1 MWSKAG
7 MRAAALIVTVL
18 LSSAA
23 RADEATERW
32 HRVVGLLE
40 YLEGDYANA
49 VSTGDKGELEEQA
62 GLAEELVAQLERAG
76 AEGAAYLPRAKE
88 IQAGIVGA
96 KQAPEVTPL
105 CGALARAI
113 VLDHAL
119 ERAPRRMPSLEEGA
133 RQFAAACAS
142 CHGAT
147 GAADTEVA
155 KTLDPPPA
163 NFHDAER
170 MRTLTPYKVFNTT
183 SFGIPGTAMVG
194 FTSLSEDTRWAQAFF
209 VFTLRQ
215 PPCDHQPPEVGL
227 AELATST
234 DVELAAKYGDAQ
246 VACLRRVLPKPKAEQ
261 DPLLVAQLGLD
272 RALELHA
279 KGELDGARQAV
290 VDAYLQGLEPV
301 EPLLRARDPELV
313 AQLEAAFTRTRVAA
327 QKNQFFEAEVLQ
339 TRVLLQKAA
348 QQQRSSSFW
357 SVFVTALLIL
367 LREGFEAVVVVG
379 ALLAVLKKL
388 GATQQEKV
396 VHAGWVSALVAGAL
410 AFLFGHAYFAG
421 ANREWM
427 ESLVSL
433 VAVGFLLY
441 AALWL
446 NARANISKYM
456 GELRGQMSKAISAGS
471 TAGLFFIS
479 FSSVGRESL
488 ETALFLQG
496 LAIDSPEG
504 VLWGAGAG
512 VLGLLGLVMM
522 VRTVGFKLPM
532 KTLFNASTVLLVVTA
547 VALLGKGLHGLQE
560 LGVLP
565 LSPVPFVRLDV
576 LGVFPDLLSLAP
588 QLALA
593 LSPLLF
599 KWWEKRRGVTTAPG
613 PTAT

>member
-1 MWSKAG
+1 MQL
-7 MRAAALIVTVL
+7 AALLLL
-18 LSSAA
+18 LSATP
-23 RADEATERW
+23 ETTERW

-49 VSTGDKGELEEQA
+49 IATGDRAELEEQGGFA
-62 GLAEELVAQLERAG
+62 DEIVSQLQNSG
-76 AEGAAYLPRAKE
+76 ADGAAYLERAKA
-88 IQAGIVGA
+88 IQAAIVAG
-96 KQAPEVTPL
+96 KQPPEVTPL

-113 VLDHAL
+113 VLDQAL
-119 ERAPRRMPSLEEGA
+119 ERSPRRIPSLDEG
-133 RQFAAACAS
+133 QKNFAAACAS

-147 GAADTEVA
+147 GKADTELA
-155 KTLDPPPA
+155 KTLEPPPA

-194 FTSLSEDTRWAQAFF
+194 FQALPEDTRWAQAFY

-215 PPCDHQPPEVGL
+215 SACDHVPPQVNI

-234 DVELAAKYGDAQ
+234 DVELAAKYGENEI
-246 VACLRRVLPKPKAEQ
+246 ACLRRVLPRPEKE
-261 DPLLVAQLGLD
+261 PLQVAQAGLD

-279 KGELDGARQAV
+279 KGDLDGARQAV

-301 EPLLRARDPELV
+301 EPLLRSRDPELV

-327 QKNQFFEAEVLQ
+327 QRNQFFESEVLA
-339 TRVLLQKAA
+339 TRVLLQKAE
-348 QQQRSSSFW
+348 QSQSSSSFW
-357 SVFVTALLIL
+357 SVFITALLIL

-379 ALLAVLKKL
+379 ALLAVLKKM
-388 GATQQEKV
+388 GATQQANV
-396 VHAGWVSALVAGAL
+396 VHAGWASSLVVGAL
-410 AFLFGHAYFAG
+410 AFLFAHKFFAG

-427 ESLVSL
+427 ESVVSL

-441 AALWL
+441 AAMWL
-446 NARANISKYM
+446 NARANMSKFM
-456 GELRGQMSKAISAGS
+456 GELRGEMTKAISAGS
-471 TAGLFFIS
+471 TAGLFFIA

-496 LAIDSPEG
+496 LAIDSPDG
-504 VLWGAGAG
+504 VMWGAGAG
-512 VLGLLGLVMM
+512 VIALLGLVAM

-532 KTLFNASTVLLVVTA
+532 KTLFSASTVLLVVTA
-547 VALLGKGLHGLQE
+547 VVLLGKGIHGLQE
-560 LGVLP
+560 LAVVP
-565 LSPVPFVRLDV
+565 LQPVPFVQIDT
-576 LGVFPDLLSLAP
+576 LGIFPDLFSLLP

-593 LSPLLF
+593 LSPLVF
-599 KWWEKRRGVTTAPG
+599 KWWEKRRVTTAPG